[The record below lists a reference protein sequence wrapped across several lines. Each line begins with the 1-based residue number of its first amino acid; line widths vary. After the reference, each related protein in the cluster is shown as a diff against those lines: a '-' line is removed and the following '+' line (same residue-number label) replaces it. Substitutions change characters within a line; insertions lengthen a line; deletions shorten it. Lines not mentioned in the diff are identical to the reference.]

1 MQHREKKEKSR
12 CWLLAV
18 LALLITLMGCSKK
31 SDSPSQA
38 GTDRAAGATE
48 IKVLNYLDLTSANS
62 SDEITRVWDA
72 FNKNN
77 PDIKVIREDLFNE
90 PFHNKVEAYA
100 AAGQLPDVIYAW
112 PSGRSTTLHTQKLLK
127 DLSPLVQ
134 KDGAAFTSAFLPK
147 ALDPAAQGGGY
158 MAILPRAITSSHA
171 FYVNTE
177 VLSDAGLNP
186 ARTYEE
192 LKAQVPVLKAKGYDT
207 VLMAN
212 QESWVMQSCLFSLVA
227 GRFGGEGW
235 EEPILA
241 GQARFTDPDFVNAL
255 AFIKTLYDDGVL
267 SKATLSTDYGSVI
280 GQFGTNKGAYLID
293 GDWRVGA
300 FITDKSTGQAVIS
313 PERQAKIEIT
323 VFPDIPGAKLN
334 QSTSGILGTGWGMNA
349 NIPSGSAKEDAAW
362 RLIKWLSGKEIQTWL
377 LETGSIA
384 TPTATNIDVG
394 SLSLEPMQKAISNLG
409 TQYTATTSVIDG
421 VFHSDVFNPLND
433 GLQELGLGSKT
444 PEQVAREVQQAFD
457 NWKKA
462 NG

>member
-1 MQHREKKEKSR
+1 MKLTSKTW
-12 CWLLAV
+12 CFLGMIPFIALA
-18 LALLITLMGCSKK
+18 ACSKK
-31 SDSPSQA
+31 AGDAQA
-38 GTDRAAGATE
+38 RSADARIE
-48 IKVLNYLDLTSANS
+48 IRVLNYLDLTSANS
-62 SDEITRVWDA
+62 ADEISRVWEA
-72 FNKNN
+72 FDKAN
-77 PDIKVIREDLFNE
+77 PDIRVIREDLFNE

-100 AAGQLPDVIYAW
+100 AAGQLPDVLYAW

-134 KDGAAFTSAFLPK
+134 GEGSLVTEFLPL
-147 ALDPAAQGGGY
+147 ALEPASQGGGY
-158 MAILPRAITSSHA
+158 MAILPRAVTSTHA
-171 FYVNTE
+171 FYINTE
-177 VLSDAGLNP
+177 VLVDAGLMP
-186 ARTYEE
+186 AQTYDE

-227 GRFGGEGW
+227 GRFCGEGW
-235 EEPILA
+235 EQRILA
-241 GQARFTDPDFVNAL
+241 GTAKFTDPDFLNAL
-255 AFIKTLYDDGVL
+255 AFIKTMYADGVL
-267 SKATLSTDYGSVI
+267 SQATLSTDYGSVV

-313 PERQAKIEIT
+313 PERQEKIRIT
-323 VFPDIPGAKLN
+323 VFPNIPGAKLN

-349 NIPSGSAKEDAAW
+349 NIERGSAKEAAAW

-384 TPTATNIDVG
+384 TPTISTIDAN
-394 SLSLEPMQKAISNLG
+394 SLSMEPMQKAISNLG
-409 TQYTATTSVIDG
+409 TQYTAATAVIDG

-444 PEQVAREVQQAFD
+444 PDQVAREVQQAFD
-457 NWKKA
+457 NWKNA
-462 NG
+462 NR